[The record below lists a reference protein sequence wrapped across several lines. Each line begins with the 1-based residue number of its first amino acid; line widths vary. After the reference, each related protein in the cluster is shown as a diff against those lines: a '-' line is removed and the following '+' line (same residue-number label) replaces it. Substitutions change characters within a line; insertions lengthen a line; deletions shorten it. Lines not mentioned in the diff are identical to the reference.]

1 MSEKPIR
8 EYDRFIL
15 RLPDGLRERLA
26 SRAKANERSMNAEVI
41 QILEE
46 GMDETSTARIRE
58 LEDILR
64 GIERDEQL
72 LRARLDEIR
81 IRKEAAKDE
90 LMRRKMVNR
99 VRAKGKL

>member
-46 GMDETSTARIRE
+46 GMNETSTARIRE

-81 IRKEAAKDE
+81 VRKEAAKDE

-99 VRAKGKL
+99 VRANRKS